1 MALSE
6 INALP
11 VRNLLNRNG
20 VVFLWATA
28 PSLPQALAAMEC
40 WGVTYKTHFVWRKV
54 TRTGKIRMGCGF
66 WARTMHELILLGTV
80 GKPRK
85 FTLPSCFDGLA
96 REHSRKPDE
105 FYSMIVERTPGWRRA
120 DLFARERRLGWDV
133 WGDQVDRF
141 TACDAV
147 STFGAPE
154 RLAGHCPRSTM
165 VGGDD
170 QTDAAERNERAAY
183 ARRRTHYGYDD

>member
-28 PSLPQALAAMEC
+28 PSLPHALAAMEC

-66 WARTMHELILLGTV
+66 WARTMHELVLLGTV

-105 FYSMIVERTPGWRRA
+105 FYSMIVERTPGWRRV

-133 WGDQVDRF
+133 WGDEVDRF
-141 TACDAV
+141 SSFSA
-147 STFGAPE
+147 E
-154 RLAGHCPRSTM
+154 LADHSAG
-165 VGGDD
+165 VGS
-170 QTDAAERNERAAY
+170 
-183 ARRRTHYGYDD
+183 